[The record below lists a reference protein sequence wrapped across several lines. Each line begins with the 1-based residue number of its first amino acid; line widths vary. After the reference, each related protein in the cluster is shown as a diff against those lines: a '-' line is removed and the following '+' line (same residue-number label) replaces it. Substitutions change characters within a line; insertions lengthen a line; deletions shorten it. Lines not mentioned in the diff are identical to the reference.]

1 MNIFIKIML
10 TNNKKCGIIL
20 SERSINQ
27 MENFSTEI
35 ISLICD
41 TFSDDKQLVMDMLR
55 YLHFNTLDSKMKK
68 NIEDIFLKE
77 GYCVDC
83 GTKLKS
89 YDYQDGNIWKTELI
103 CPNCNEFIK

>member
-1 MNIFIKIML
+1 
-10 TNNKKCGIIL
+10 
-20 SERSINQ
+20 

-89 YDYQDGNIWKTELI
+89 YDYQDENIWKTELI

>member
-1 MNIFIKIML
+1 ML
-10 TNNKKCGIIL
+10 TNNKKCDIIL

-89 YDYQDGNIWKTELI
+89 YD
-103 CPNCNEFIK
+103 